1 MEKKR
6 PERPVDKKGRKKR
19 RGQDMCNGRIGVYP
33 GTFDPLT
40 NGHMDIISR
49 ATRVVD
55 RLVIGVAVNA
65 GKEPMFSLAE
75 RVEMVRE
82 QVALMKNGDGTAIDV
97 RPFSNLLMHFVDE
110 TEASVIL
117 RGLRAVSDFEY
128 EFQMAAM
135 NARLNSR
142 VETVFLMASENHQF
156 IASRLVKD
164 VALFGGD
171 IGTFVPKLVKQRTLR
186 RLQEL
191 SGTSS
196 PED

>member
-1 MEKKR
+1 MS
-6 PERPVDKKGRKKR
+6 
-19 RGQDMCNGRIGVYP
+19 NGRIGVYP

-49 ATRVVD
+49 ATRLVD

-65 GKEPMFSLAE
+65 GKEPMFSLTE

-82 QVALMKNGDGTAIDV
+82 QVALMRNGDGTSIEV
-97 RPFSNLLMHFVDE
+97 RPFTNLLMHFVDE
-110 TEASVIL
+110 VEASVIL

-135 NARLNSR
+135 NTRLNRR

-171 IGTFVPKLVKQRTLR
+171 IATFVPKLVRQRTLR
-186 RLQEL
+186 RLKEM
-191 SGTSS
+191 SGASS
-196 PED
+196 P

>member
-1 MEKKR
+1 
-6 PERPVDKKGRKKR
+6 
-19 RGQDMCNGRIGVYP
+19 MCNGRIGVYP

-49 ATRVVD
+49 ATRLVD

-65 GKEPMFSLAE
+65 GKEPMFSLTE

-82 QVALMKNGDGTAIDV
+82 QVALMRNGDGTSIEV
-97 RPFSNLLMHFVDE
+97 RSFTNLLMHFVDE
-110 TEASVIL
+110 VEASVIL

-135 NARLNSR
+135 NTRLNSR

-171 IGTFVPKLVKQRTLR
+171 IATFVPKLVRQRTLR
-186 RLQEL
+186 RLKEM

-196 PED
+196 PLD

>member
-1 MEKKR
+1 
-6 PERPVDKKGRKKR
+6 
-19 RGQDMCNGRIGVYP
+19 MCNGRIGVYP

-55 RLVIGVAVNA
+55 QLVIGVAVNA
-65 GKEPMFSLAE
+65 GKEPMFSLTE

-82 QVALMKNGDGTAIDV
+82 QVALMRNGDGSTIEV
-97 RPFSNLLMHFVDE
+97 RSFSNLLMHFVDE
-110 TEASVIL
+110 VGASVIL

-135 NARLNSR
+135 NTRLNSR
-142 VETVFLMASENHQF
+142 VETVFLMASEHHQF

-171 IGTFVPKLVKQRTLR
+171 IATFVPKLVMQRTLR

-191 SGTSS
+191 NAAGQ
-196 PED
+196 P

>member
-1 MEKKR
+1 
-6 PERPVDKKGRKKR
+6 
-19 RGQDMCNGRIGVYP
+19 MCNGRVGVYP

-49 ATRVVD
+49 GTHVVD
-55 RLVIGVAVNA
+55 RLIVGVAVNA

-82 QVALMKNGDGTAIDV
+82 QVSLMRNGDGSVIEV
-97 RPFSNLLMHFVDE
+97 RPFTNLLMHFVDE
-110 TEASVIL
+110 VGASVIL

-135 NARLNSR
+135 NTRLNHR

-156 IASRLVKD
+156 IASRFVKD
-164 VALFGGD
+164 VARFGGD
-171 IGTFVPKLVKQRTLR
+171 IATFVPPLVKQRTLR

-191 SGTSS
+191 GDRSHAW
-196 PED
+196 D

>member
-1 MEKKR
+1 
-6 PERPVDKKGRKKR
+6 
-19 RGQDMCNGRIGVYP
+19 
-33 GTFDPLT
+33 
-40 NGHMDIISR
+40 
-49 ATRVVD
+49 
-55 RLVIGVAVNA
+55 
-65 GKEPMFSLAE
+65 
-75 RVEMVRE
+75 
-82 QVALMKNGDGTAIDV
+82 MKNGDGTMIEV
-97 RPFSNLLMHFVDE
+97 RPFTNLLMHFAEEV
-110 TEASVIL
+110 EASVIL

-156 IASRLVKD
+156 IASRFVKD

-191 SGTSS
+191 KGTSS
-196 PED
+196 P

>member
-1 MEKKR
+1 MY
-6 PERPVDKKGRKKR
+6 
-19 RGQDMCNGRIGVYP
+19 NGRIGVYP

-49 ATRVVD
+49 ATRLVD

-65 GKEPMFSLAE
+65 GKEPMFSLTE

-82 QVALMKNGDGTAIDV
+82 QVALMRNGDGTSIEV
-97 RPFSNLLMHFVDE
+97 RPFTNLLMHFVDE
-110 TEASVIL
+110 VEASVIL

-135 NARLNSR
+135 NTRLNSR

-164 VALFGGD
+164 VAIFGGD
-171 IGTFVPKLVKQRTLR
+171 IATFVPKLVRQRTLR
-186 RLQEL
+186 RLKEM
-191 SGTSS
+191 SGATS
-196 PED
+196 P

>member
-1 MEKKR
+1 
-6 PERPVDKKGRKKR
+6 
-19 RGQDMCNGRIGVYP
+19 MCNGRIGVYP

-65 GKEPMFSLAE
+65 GKEPMFSLTE

-82 QVALMKNGDGTAIDV
+82 QVALMKNGDGTAIEV
-97 RPFSNLLMHFVDE
+97 RPFTNLLMHFVDE

-171 IGTFVPKLVKQRTLR
+171 IGTFVPKLVKKRTLR

-196 PED
+196 P

>member
-1 MEKKR
+1 M
-6 PERPVDKKGRKKR
+6 G
-19 RGQDMCNGRIGVYP
+19 NGRIGVYP

-40 NGHMDIISR
+40 NGHMDIINR

-55 RLVIGVAVNA
+55 CLVIGVAVNA
-65 GKEPMFSLAE
+65 GKEPMFSLTE

-82 QVALMKNGDGTAIDV
+82 QVALMRNGDGSRIEV
-97 RPFSNLLMHFVDE
+97 RPFTNLLVHFADE
-110 TEASVIL
+110 VEASVIL

-156 IASRLVKD
+156 IASRFVKD

-171 IGTFVPKLVKQRTLR
+171 IATFVPPLVKQRTLR

-191 SGTSS
+191 NETS
-196 PED
+196 

>member
-1 MEKKR
+1 MY
-6 PERPVDKKGRKKR
+6 
-19 RGQDMCNGRIGVYP
+19 NGRIGVYP

-49 ATRVVD
+49 ATRLVD
-55 RLVIGVAVNA
+55 RLVIGVAVNV
-65 GKEPMFSLAE
+65 GKEPMFSLTE

-82 QVALMKNGDGTAIDV
+82 QVALMRNGDGSSIEV
-97 RPFSNLLMHFVDE
+97 RPFTNLLMHFVDE
-110 TEASVIL
+110 VEASVIL

-135 NARLNSR
+135 NTRLNRR

-171 IGTFVPKLVKQRTLR
+171 IATFVPKLVRQRTLR
-186 RLQEL
+186 RLKEM
-191 SGTSS
+191 SGASS
-196 PED
+196 P

>member
-1 MEKKR
+1 
-6 PERPVDKKGRKKR
+6 
-19 RGQDMCNGRIGVYP
+19 
-33 GTFDPLT
+33 
-40 NGHMDIISR
+40 MDIINR

-55 RLVIGVAVNA
+55 CLVIGVAVNA
-65 GKEPMFSLAE
+65 GKEPMFSLTE

-82 QVALMKNGDGTAIDV
+82 QVALMRNGDGSRIEV
-97 RPFSNLLMHFVDE
+97 RPFTNLLVHFADE
-110 TEASVIL
+110 VEASVIL

-156 IASRLVKD
+156 IASRFVKD

-171 IGTFVPKLVKQRTLR
+171 IATFVPPLVKQRTLR

-191 SGTSS
+191 NETS
-196 PED
+196 

>member
-1 MEKKR
+1 M
-6 PERPVDKKGRKKR
+6 G
-19 RGQDMCNGRIGVYP
+19 NGRIGVYP

-49 ATRVVD
+49 ATRLVD
-55 RLVIGVAVNA
+55 RLVIGVAVNV
-65 GKEPMFSLAE
+65 GKEPMFSLTE

-82 QVALMKNGDGTAIDV
+82 QVALMRNGDGTSIEV
-97 RPFSNLLMHFVDE
+97 RPFTNLLMHFVDE
-110 TEASVIL
+110 VEASVIL

-135 NARLNSR
+135 NTRLNRR

-171 IGTFVPKLVKQRTLR
+171 IATFVPKLVRQRTLR
-186 RLQEL
+186 RLKEM
-191 SGTSS
+191 SGASS
-196 PED
+196 P

>member
-1 MEKKR
+1 M
-6 PERPVDKKGRKKR
+6 G
-19 RGQDMCNGRIGVYP
+19 NGRIGVYP

-40 NGHMDIISR
+40 NGHMDIINR

-65 GKEPMFSLAE
+65 GKEPMFSLTE

-82 QVALMKNGDGTAIDV
+82 QVALMKNGDGTMIEV
-97 RPFSNLLMHFVDE
+97 RPFTNLLVHFADE
-110 TEASVIL
+110 VEASVIL

-156 IASRLVKD
+156 IASRFVKD

-171 IGTFVPKLVKQRTLR
+171 IATFVPPLVKQRTLR

-191 SGTSS
+191 NETS
-196 PED
+196 